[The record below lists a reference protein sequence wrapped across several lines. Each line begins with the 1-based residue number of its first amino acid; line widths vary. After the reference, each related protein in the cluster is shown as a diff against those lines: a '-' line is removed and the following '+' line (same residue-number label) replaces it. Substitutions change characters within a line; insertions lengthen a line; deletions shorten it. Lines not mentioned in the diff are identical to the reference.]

1 MSEQLG
7 TDAGSAPPTA
17 DGGDGGALGAPP
29 KCWGCQKAI
38 DGGSAIQFADGVWH
52 IDCFQC
58 TTCSKIIE
66 FDSNLLFLADGKP
79 ICPEC
84 SYCCSLCKKPIFD
97 EAIVTV
103 EGTYHSE
110 CFRCTNCKQR
120 IQGKSFAKTSQ
131 GVIYCVTCYAERRER
146 KKAAKRRRE
155 HQQIGEEKMLP
166 SLPVEAEAAAQAAAA
181 QAAESASNTL
191 SPSSVA
197 PSPPPDESLLP
208 RYAGGQQ
215 QQSDLRS
222 RRRGMHTSGEF
233 SGGAAAGSTTEL
245 TLTQAIEMIDE
256 PSSGA
261 KDNGNKDAGGSGLTL
276 FPVGSSAESR
286 GGSPTALRPYEPASS
301 LASATAAS
309 APTSPTRDNNYASY
323 RPQGLTLAP
332 ITPLHA
338 SLSADPIFDLKLA
351 WTEDISSLENNYVR
365 YSMRTPLVAKQ
376 TPDVPGSAVS
386 NRSTGFHQSPRRE
399 TVAGTATAVQD
410 DDDVHGRSVAAG
422 VGATSTGSPLL
433 RVASGNRS
441 PALQRARAASSA
453 SALSN
458 FVPPGLR
465 SSGRDAS
472 ADSGER
478 VSPVSS
484 LQALQMPRPSPLAA
498 TTDSDPDG
506 KEWLNTASVEQLKEE
521 LLVNYGQYC
530 RMEASYQKL
539 KDLYAS
545 VIDQLLETRE
555 SLHQERSKRIEFEN
569 VLRTYHGHAPLDPSA
584 AAGEQLVQAKNPAAA
599 AAAAGGAQRTR
610 NGFGASAGATDRV
623 DSQQRST
630 GAAKHHNSSR
640 GNISKPGSGQ
650 ASSVARQPSLRR
662 QRQARKQDASGA
674 DHNDSGSDAD
684 DAIITTVP
692 QKATK
697 RFIWPFGSSS
707 HHDHAATAGAGV
719 VAGGKNS
726 IDGSMQHSFHLAS
739 TFRAGKCD
747 HCQERLKTFTNS
759 VVRCRNCGFV
769 CHQRCANEVT
779 AACSSGESGVG
790 GGAVGGGAGVTA
802 AVAGAVSA
810 AGGRAGRG
818 ANAAQG
824 SFAGGQA
831 GNDSAL
837 VYDPNVPFLA
847 DKMFGRALAE
857 QTALEGRSV
866 PWVVRA
872 AIEFI
877 EAEGLT
883 MEGVY
888 RRSGSTMDIRAV
900 QMEITRVATATNN
913 RFGDEPAI
921 APSDTDVTSVTSVL
935 KQYFRDLP
943 NPLMTSETYHLWVQA
958 SNIASSEER
967 VKVYRTISDS
977 MPVPHSETLRYLMT
991 HLKRV
996 ADHHQDNKMT
1006 PNNLS
1011 VVFAPNI
1018 LHMGKND
1025 VLQEMA
1031 NMSGISRTVSFL
1043 IQNAEDIWGP
1053 HRVETSGE
1061 VAKSEPAEAQQQ
1073 FARPPMRRLKDMNML
1088 TVNAISSPGPSSVQH
1103 PALPLDIGGTVE
1115 GLGHALENSSLS
1127 QSMPSPKELYFGDNA
1142 VPDRLASHHQRNIN
1156 NSSGVYHK
1164 SSFDMPRGNK

>member
-1 MSEQLG
+1 MSEPLVG
-7 TDAGSAPPTA
+7 TGSCTAPPTVNGSDA
-17 DGGDGGALGAPP
+17 AGVLSAPP
-29 KCWGCQKAI
+29 KCWGCRNAI

-52 IDCFQC
+52 IECFKC
-58 TTCSKIIE
+58 TTCNKIIE

-131 GVIYCVTCYAERRER
+131 GVIYCVSCYAERRER

-155 HQQIGEEKMLP
+155 QGVGEEKMLP
-166 SLPVEAEAAAQAAAA
+166 SLPIEVEAAAAAAA
-181 QAAESASNTL
+181 AAAATTAAAQSATQAAESGAS
-191 SPSSVA
+191 SAQPPSSVA
-197 PSPPPDESLLP
+197 LSPLSAADEGVVA
-208 RYAGGQQ
+208 RHGVGQ

-222 RRRGMHTSGEF
+222 RRRGVHTPGEL
-233 SGGAAAGSTTEL
+233 GGNAEL
-245 TLTQAIEMIDE
+245 TLSQAIEMIEE
-256 PSSGA
+256 PSSGGS
-261 KDNGNKDAGGSGLTL
+261 KGREAGGSGLTL
-276 FPVGSSAESR
+276 VPVGSSAGESR
-286 GGSPTALRPYEPASS
+286 GSSPPALRPYEPASPM
-301 LASATAAS
+301 AAS
-309 APTSPTRDNNYASY
+309 APTSPTRDAGYASY

-365 YSMRTPLVAKQ
+365 YSMRTPLMSRQA
-376 TPDVPGSAVS
+376 DAPGSAAAAVAVS
-386 NRSTGFHQSPRRE
+386 NRSSGFLQSPRRE
-399 TVAGTATAVQD
+399 TVAGTASAAAAASAHEED
-410 DDDVHGRSVAAG
+410 GRLAA
-422 VGATSTGSPLL
+422 ASGSPLL

-441 PALQRARAASSA
+441 PAMQRARAASSA

-465 SSGRDAS
+465 SSGREGVDGGADGGAS
-472 ADSGER
+472 
-478 VSPVSS
+478 SS
-484 LQALQMPRPSPLAA
+484 QQSLPRLSPLGGM
-498 TTDSDPDG
+498 DPDG
-506 KEWLNTASVEQLKEE
+506 KEWLNTATVEQLKEE

-539 KDLYAS
+539 KDLYTS

-555 SLHQERSKRIEFEN
+555 ALVQERAKRVEAEGL
-569 VLRTYHGHAPLDPSA
+569 LRTHHGHAPPDPP
-584 AAGEQLVQAKNPAAA
+584 GEQQAKATQ
-599 AAAAGGAQRTR
+599 QRTR
-610 NGFGASAGATDRV
+610 NGAAAGAADRA
-623 DSQQRST
+623 DPQQRP
-630 GAAKHHNSSR
+630 AKHLGSSR
-640 GNISKPGSGQ
+640 GNLAKPGSVP
-650 ASSVARQPSLRR
+650 SMARQPSLRR
-662 QRQARKQDASGA
+662 QRQARRQDAEQN
-674 DHNDSGSDAD
+674 NDSGSDAD

-697 RFIWPFGSSS
+697 RFIWPFGGGS
-707 HHDHAATAGAGV
+707 HHDHAPVAGP
-719 VAGGKNS
+719 VAGGGKSS
-726 IDGSMQHSFHLAS
+726 IDGSGQQHSFHLAS

-769 CHQRCANEVT
+769 CHQRCTNEVT
-779 AACSSGESGVG
+779 AACASGDSAGGGSAAPGAAGVG
-790 GGAVGGGAGVTA
+790 ATMG
-802 AVAGAVSA
+802 A

-818 ANAAQG
+818 ASAAQG
-824 SFAGGQA
+824 TYAGGQ
-831 GNDSAL
+831 GGSDSAAAAAATAL
-837 VYDPNVPFLA
+837 VYDPNVPFVA
-847 DKMFGRALAE
+847 DKMFGRALTE

-872 AIEFI
+872 AIAFI

-888 RRSGSTMDIRAV
+888 RRSGSTMDIRGV
-900 QMEITRVATATNN
+900 LVEITRQATNTGN
-913 RFGDEPAI
+913 RFSDEPAI
-921 APSDTDVTSVTSVL
+921 APGDTDVTSVTSVL

-958 SNIASSEER
+958 SNIASNEER

-977 MPVPHSETLRYLMT
+977 MPTSHSETLRYLML

-996 ADHHQDNKMT
+996 ADNQQENKMT

-1043 IQNAEDIWGP
+1043 IQNADDIWSPRFEASCGDAP
-1053 HRVETSGE
+1053 PRTDPPE
-1061 VAKSEPAEAQQQ
+1061 VPQ

-1088 TVNAISSPGPSSVQH
+1088 TVNAIASPSSPTTAAQPPV
-1103 PALPLDIGGTVE
+1103 LPLDIGGAADME

-1127 QSMPSPKELYFGDNA
+1127 QSMPSPKELYFGHAEGA

-1164 SSFDMPRGNK
+1164 SSFDMPRSNK

>member
-1 MSEQLG
+1 M
-7 TDAGSAPPTA
+7 D
-17 DGGDGGALGAPP
+17 
-29 KCWGCQKAI
+29 
-38 DGGSAIQFADGVWH
+38 
-52 IDCFQC
+52 FQC
-58 TTCSKIIE
+58 TTCNKVIE

-103 EGTYHSE
+103 EGTYHSG
-110 CFRCTNCKQR
+110 CFRCTNCKQQIR
-120 IQGKSFAKTSQ
+120 GKSFAKTSQ
-131 GVIYCVTCYAERRER
+131 GVIYCVTCYGERRER

-166 SLPVEAEAAAQAAAA
+166 SLPFEAAQAQAQVQA
-181 QAAESASNTL
+181 QAATESAVQASGSNTV
-191 SPSSVA
+191 SPSSKV
-197 PSPPPDESLLP
+197 PSPPPAAEEPVLP
-208 RYAGGQQ
+208 RYPVGQQ
-215 QQSDLRS
+215 QQQQPDLRS

-233 SGGAAAGSTTEL
+233 GSGGVAAAASTTEL
-245 TLTQAIEMIDE
+245 TLTQAVEMADE
-256 PSSGA
+256 LS
-261 KDNGNKDAGGSGLTL
+261 AGSRASRGDVRGSVGLTL
-276 FPVGSSAESR
+276 FPMGSLSSSAGGSR
-286 GGSPTALRPYEPASS
+286 GGSPAALHSYEPAAS
-301 LASATAAS
+301 LSSATAAS
-309 APTSPTRDNNYASY
+309 APTSPTRDSTNRGHAPY
-323 RPQGLTLAP
+323 RLQELTLAP
-332 ITPLHA
+332 ITPFQA

-365 YSMRTPLVAKQ
+365 YSMRTPLATKQ
-376 TPDVPGSAVS
+376 TPLPLPDAPPPASAVS
-386 NRSTGFHQSPRRE
+386 NRSMGFHQSPRRE
-399 TVAGTATAVQD
+399 TVAGTASIND
-410 DDDVHGRSVAAG
+410 DGDGNGHGR
-422 VGATSTGSPLL
+422 SPLL
-433 RVASGNRS
+433 RVASGNMS
-441 PALQRARAASSA
+441 PAFQRTRATSSA

-465 SSGRDAS
+465 SSTRDTSNAAENGEQGS
-472 ADSGER
+472 TSQQALLMPLSSPLVTSSAAADSD
-478 VSPVSS
+478 
-484 LQALQMPRPSPLAA
+484 
-498 TTDSDPDG
+498 TDG

-539 KDLYAS
+539 RDLYAS

-555 SLHQERSKRIEFEN
+555 SLQQERSKRIECEN
-569 VLRTYHGHAPLDPSA
+569 ILRTYHGHVPAEPSA
-584 AAGEQLVQAKNPAAA
+584 VVAGDVQQAKAPAA
-599 AAAAGGAQRTR
+599 GAQRTR
-610 NGFGASAGATDRV
+610 NGQGANAAASSDKA
-623 DSQQRST
+623 DSQPSST
-630 GAAKHHNSSR
+630 LPKSQNSSR
-640 GNISKPGSGQ
+640 GNISRPSGGGN
-650 ASSVARQPSLRR
+650 SSQTQPMARQPSLRR
-662 QRQARKQDASGA
+662 QRQARKQDVAGA
-674 DHNDSGSDAD
+674 VDHNDSGSDAD

-697 RFIWPFGSSS
+697 RFIWPFGGSRHGDEVGSSAA
-707 HHDHAATAGAGV
+707 DHAASGV
-719 VAGGKNS
+719 AAVAGGKKS
-726 IDGSMQHSFHLAS
+726 IDGSTQQHSFHLTS

-779 AACSSGESGVG
+779 ASCSSGE
-790 GGAVGGGAGVTA
+790 GGAGGNLAGTMTGA
-802 AVAGAVSA
+802 AAGV

-824 SFAGGQA
+824 GYVNGQPTVGGTGSG
-831 GNDSAL
+831 GNDPAL
-837 VYDPNVPFLA
+837 VYDPNVPFQA
-847 DKMFGRALAE
+847 DKMFGRSLAE
-857 QTALEGRSV
+857 QTALEGRMV

-872 AIEFI
+872 AISFI

-900 QMEITRVATATNN
+900 QMEIARVATATGNQ
-913 RFGDEPAI
+913 FGDDPVI
-921 APSDTDVTSVTSVL
+921 ATSDTDVSSVTSVL

-958 SNIASSEER
+958 SNIVSSEER

-977 MPVPHSETLRYLMT
+977 MPQPHSETLQYLMT

-996 ADHHQDNKMT
+996 ADHQQDNKMT

-1043 IQNAEDIWGP
+1043 IQNADEIWGP
-1053 HRVETSGE
+1053 LHFDVSEGGSGA
-1061 VAKSEPAEAQQQ
+1061 VKAKEPAAEAPSQS

-1088 TVNAISSPGPSSVQH
+1088 TVNAISTSPGSPTAQQH
-1103 PALPLDIGGTVE
+1103 PVDIAGATAGTAVE
-1115 GLGHALENSSLS
+1115 GLGHALENTTLS
-1127 QSMPSPKELYFGDNA
+1127 QSMPSPKEMYF
-1142 VPDRLASHHQRNIN
+1142 VPDRLASHHHRNIN
-1156 NSSGVYHK
+1156 NSSGVHQK
-1164 SSFDMPRGNK
+1164 SSFDLPRNK

>member
-1 MSEQLG
+1 
-7 TDAGSAPPTA
+7 
-17 DGGDGGALGAPP
+17 
-29 KCWGCQKAI
+29 
-38 DGGSAIQFADGVWH
+38 
-52 IDCFQC
+52 
-58 TTCSKIIE
+58 
-66 FDSNLLFLADGKP
+66 
-79 ICPEC
+79 
-84 SYCCSLCKKPIFD
+84 
-97 EAIVTV
+97 
-103 EGTYHSE
+103 
-110 CFRCTNCKQR
+110 
-120 IQGKSFAKTSQ
+120 
-131 GVIYCVTCYAERRER
+131 
-146 KKAAKRRRE
+146 
-155 HQQIGEEKMLP
+155 
-166 SLPVEAEAAAQAAAA
+166 
-181 QAAESASNTL
+181 
-191 SPSSVA
+191 
-197 PSPPPDESLLP
+197 
-208 RYAGGQQ
+208 
-215 QQSDLRS
+215 
-222 RRRGMHTSGEF
+222 
-233 SGGAAAGSTTEL
+233 
-245 TLTQAIEMIDE
+245 
-256 PSSGA
+256 
-261 KDNGNKDAGGSGLTL
+261 
-276 FPVGSSAESR
+276 
-286 GGSPTALRPYEPASS
+286 GGSPTVLRPYEVASS

-309 APTSPTRDNNYASY
+309 APTSPTRDSSYASY
-323 RPQGLTLAP
+323 RPQGLTLP
-332 ITPLHA
+332 PMTPLHA
-338 SLSADPIFDLKLA
+338 SLSSDPIFDLKLA

-365 YSMRTPLVAKQ
+365 YSMRTPLVSKPTSDA
-376 TPDVPGSAVS
+376 PGSAVS
-386 NRSTGFHQSPRRE
+386 NRSGGFPLSPRRE
-399 TVAGTATAVQD
+399 TVGGAATATND
-410 DDDVHGRSVAAG
+410 DDDGSVHGRSAAAG
-422 VGATSTGSPLL
+422 SGATSAGSPLL

-465 SSGRDAS
+465 SAARDSTAGNL
-472 ADSGER
+472 ADSSGR
-478 VSPVSS
+478 VSPGGASVSS
-484 LQALQMPRPSPLAA
+484 QQGLMMPRPSPLAA

-555 SLHQERSKRIEFEN
+555 SLHQERSKCIEYEGL
-569 VLRTYHGHAPLDPSA
+569 LRTYHGHAPLDPSA
-584 AAGEQLVQAKNPAAA
+584 AAAGEQQTQAKSSAAT
-599 AAAAGGAQRTR
+599 GAQRSR
-610 NGFGASAGATDRV
+610 NGFGANAASADKADA
-623 DSQQRST
+623 QQRPS
-630 GAAKHHNSSR
+630 GSAKQLNSSR
-640 GNISKPGSGQ
+640 GNIAKSGQ
-650 ASSVARQPSLRR
+650 APSVARQPSLRR

-707 HHDHAATAGAGV
+707 HHHDHTPTTGTTGA

-726 IDGSMQHSFHLAS
+726 IDGGTQQQQHSFHLAS

-779 AACSSGESGVG
+779 AACSSGEC
-790 GGAVGGGAGVTA
+790 GAAGSGAGAAGTA
-802 AVAGAVSA
+802 AAGAGAGGV

-818 ANAAQG
+818 ANAIQG
-824 SFAGGQA
+824 SYASGQA
-831 GNDSAL
+831 SIITGNDSAL
-837 VYDPNVPFLA
+837 VFDPNVPFVA
-847 DKMFGRALAE
+847 DKMFGRALSE

-872 AIEFI
+872 AIGFI

-900 QMEITRVATATNN
+900 QVEITRVATATNN
-913 RFGDEPAI
+913 RFTDEPAI
-921 APSDTDVTSVTSVL
+921 APAETDVTSVTSVL

-977 MPVPHSETLRYLMT
+977 MPQPHSETLRYLMT

-996 ADHHQDNKMT
+996 ADCQQENKMT

-1043 IQNAEDIWGP
+1043 IQNANEIWGP
-1053 HRVETSGE
+1053 SRLESSGDAAAAASKAESE
-1061 VAKSEPAEAQQQ
+1061 VPQQ

-1088 TVNAISSPGPSSVQH
+1088 TVNAISSPAAAAAQP
-1103 PALPLDIGGTVE
+1103 PTLPLDIAASGSAIE

-1127 QSMPSPKELYFGDNA
+1127 QSMPSPKELYFGLGDAMGTGA

-1164 SSFDMPRGNK
+1164 SSFDMPRNK